1 MMADLENIIAG
12 LLGGGLSSS
21 ILSGDMPNDPNYRRI
36 PGYDP
41 DGARWAQISRAL
53 LEAGARIASA
63 PRGQAVG
70 QGLRGFIDGSDAG
83 RQAYED
89 ALLNAI
95 KWRAVESQPPQDE
108 RQAPAS
114 IASPN
119 ESIAIPDGRAR
130 HAALKEQTSVDG
142 VSTDGK
148 LEAQSGLIP
157 TEAQIDQMPLFQLWQ
172 IDPAQLSPS
181 QRRALS
187 RRLFREGF

>member
-1 MMADLENIIAG
+1 MTGLEDIIAG
-12 LLGGGLSSS
+12 LLGGGPSSP
-21 ILSGDMPNDPNYRRI
+21 ILQGDMPGDPNYRRI

-41 DGARWAQISRAL
+41 DAARWAQVSRAL
-53 LEAGARIASA
+53 LEAGARVASA

-70 QGLRGFIDGSDAG
+70 QGLQGFIDGSDAG

-95 KWRAVESQPPQDE
+95 KWRAVETQPPQDE
-108 RQAPAS
+108 GQAPA
-114 IASPN
+114 PN
-119 ESIAIPDGRAR
+119 ALPNGSIAIPDDPGLRTAM
-130 HAALKEQTSVDG
+130 KEQMSLDG
-142 VSTDGK
+142 AFGNAR
-148 LEAQSGLIP
+148 LEALSEFIP